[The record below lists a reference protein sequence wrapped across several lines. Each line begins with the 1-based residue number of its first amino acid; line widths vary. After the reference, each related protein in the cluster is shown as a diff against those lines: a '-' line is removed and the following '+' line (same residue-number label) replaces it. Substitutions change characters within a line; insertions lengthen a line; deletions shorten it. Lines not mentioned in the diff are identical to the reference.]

1 MNMPN
6 LSCVWVAVL
15 LLGGLVGL
23 AGCGQNPV
31 PPQRP
36 ANTDTGGNSVGGTGP
51 RYGTWDGKLAVVV
64 WFDTDDSS
72 QGFAGE
78 GHTAAYQ
85 GVFAPVD
92 GRRFDWRCRTSD
104 GKTGTLVIDGQHYEL
119 AKGALFLVST
129 KGGKT
134 AVQQL
139 SRDLAPFNPDKKGLE
154 RLAKEDLD
162 VARFVAEAGKQK

>member
-1 MNMPN
+1 MPS
-6 LSCVWVAVL
+6 LSRVWVAVL
-15 LLGGLVGL
+15 MLGGLVWL
-23 AGCGQNPV
+23 AGCGRDPV

-36 ANTDTGGNSVGGTGP
+36 ANTDTGGYSIGGTGA
-51 RYGTWDGKLAVVV
+51 RYGSWDGELAVVV

-78 GHTAAYQ
+78 GRTAAYQ
-85 GVFAPVD
+85 GVFAPID

-104 GKTGTLVIDGQHYEL
+104 GKTGTLVIDGQQYEL

-129 KGGKT
+129 KGDKT

-139 SRDLAPFNPDKKGLE
+139 SHDLAQFNPDKEGLE
-154 RLAKEDLD
+154 RLAKEDPD
-162 VARFVAEAGKQK
+162 VARFIVDAGKQK

>member
-1 MNMPN
+1 MNMPKHSP
-6 LSCVWVAVL
+6 LWVSVL
-15 LLGGLVGL
+15 MLGGVVQL
-23 AGCGQNPV
+23 AGCGRSAV

-36 ANTDTGGNSVGGTGP
+36 PFTDTGGCSVGGTGP
-51 RYGTWDGKLAVVV
+51 RYGSWGGKLAVVV

-78 GHTAAYQ
+78 GPAAVYQ
-85 GVFAPVD
+85 GVFAPLD

-104 GKTGTLVIDGQHYEL
+104 GKTGTLLIDGQEYDM

-134 AVQQL
+134 GVQQI
-139 SRDLAPFNPDKKGLE
+139 SRDLTPFNPDKESLE
-154 RLAKEDLD
+154 RLAKEDPD
-162 VARFVAEAGKQK
+162 VARFVAEAGKPK